1 MIPETD
7 YDRYKN
13 QNKGCFLDFDSNPEG
28 FERCTSCLEP
38 SEELED
44 GLCPY
49 CYKIGQKEQS

>member
-7 YDRYKN
+7 YDYFE
-13 QNKGCFLDFDSNPEG
+13 QHQGVYLDFDSNPEG

-44 GLCPY
+44 GLCEY
-49 CYKIGQKEQS
+49 CYNIGES